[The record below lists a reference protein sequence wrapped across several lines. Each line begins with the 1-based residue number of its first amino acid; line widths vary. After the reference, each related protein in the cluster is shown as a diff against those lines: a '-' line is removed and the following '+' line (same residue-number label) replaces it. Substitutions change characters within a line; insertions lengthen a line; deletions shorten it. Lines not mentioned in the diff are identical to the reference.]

1 MEGRGATAARDD
13 APHMNNRQAADAV
26 AATPVVAAAIIAA
39 VSAVVVAA
47 TAFAAVAI
55 AEAAV
60 AGALALRL
68 PDSYLG
74 HRQTLRTFRVHQL
87 VFPAPSALDKT

>member
-1 MEGRGATAARDD
+1 
-13 APHMNNRQAADAV
+13 MNNREAADAV

-39 VSAVVVAA
+39 VSAVVVAV

-74 HRQTLRTFRVHQL
+74 NRQTPRTFRVHPL
-87 VFPAPSALDKT
+87 VFPAPPALDKT